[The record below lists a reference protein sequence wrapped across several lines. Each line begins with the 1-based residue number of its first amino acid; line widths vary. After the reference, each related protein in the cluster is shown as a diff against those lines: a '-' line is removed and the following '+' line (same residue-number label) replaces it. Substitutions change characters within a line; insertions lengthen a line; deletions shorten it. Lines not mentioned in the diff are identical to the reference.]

1 MREGLKAALE
11 ADPWKAEMLLYLR
24 NLAGKFH
31 YVSTQVQKI
40 HERLDVLESVLMDG
54 FRATGTAFNQM
65 KTVTQAV
72 VNETKSVKEDL
83 YEFGG
88 IIESS
93 SYFDPN
99 MRTHV
104 V

>member
-1 MREGLKAALE
+1 MRDGLKKACD

-31 YVSTQVQKI
+31 YVSEQVKKL
-40 HERLDVLESVLMDG
+40 HDRMDVLESVLMHG

-65 KTVTQAV
+65 KEVTQAV
-72 VNETKSVKEDL
+72 VNETKSVKEDI

-88 IIESS
+88 IVEGS
-93 SYFDPN
+93 SYFDPH
-99 MRTHV
+99 MKTHIV
-104 V
+104 

>member
-1 MREGLKAALE
+1 MREDLKTSLE
-11 ADPWKAEMLLYLR
+11 TDPWKAEMLLYLR

-31 YVSTQVQKI
+31 YVSEQMKKLHDRI
-40 HERLDVLESVLMDG
+40 GVLESVLMEG
-54 FRATGTAFNQM
+54 FRATGSAFNQM

-88 IIESS
+88 IVESD

>member
-1 MREGLKAALE
+1 MREDLKKALE

-24 NLAGKFH
+24 NLSGKFH
-31 YVSTQVQKI
+31 YVSEQVEKI
-40 HERLDVLESVLMDG
+40 HSRLDVLEAVLMDG

-65 KTVTQAV
+65 KTVSQAI

-83 YEFGG
+83 YEYGG

-93 SYFDPN
+93 SYFDAN
-99 MRTHV
+99 MKTHIV
-104 V
+104 

>member
-1 MREGLKAALE
+1 MREGLKEALE
-11 ADPWKAEMLLYLR
+11 ADPWKNEMLLYLR
-24 NLAGKFH
+24 NLASKFH
-31 YVSTQVQKI
+31 SVSKEVK
-40 HERLDVLESVLMDG
+40 RLHDRMDVLESVLMQG

-72 VNETKSVKEDL
+72 VNETKAVKEDL

-88 IIESS
+88 IIESD

-99 MRTHV
+99 MRTHIV
-104 V
+104 

>member
-1 MREGLKAALE
+1 MREDLKKALE

-31 YVSTQVQKI
+31 YVSEQVKKL
-40 HERLDVLESVLMDG
+40 HDRMDVLESVLMDG

-83 YEFGG
+83 YEYGG
-88 IIESS
+88 IIESD
-93 SYFDPN
+93 SYFDAN
-99 MRTHV
+99 MRTHIV
-104 V
+104 